1 MQLPIIG
8 QGSQPKETDGAE
20 LDFMRLPS
28 QMTTYSM
35 PRVTVSNLKAIS
47 KAKALLQ
54 EVREALKNHV
64 PFENNV
70 FSTADLDNNE
80 LAFINE
86 ILGDGEVSIIQKGE
100 ESQTQIQESVLTGV
114 WRVQSFNQRGEVQ
127 NDFIEVGEIPRLIR
141 EQTFIDAKKQL
152 DFDNQNLPDGL
163 MNALPLIAELNT
175 QIAEYSPDKLA
186 HVINLSLLPQTPED
200 LQFLYETLGKGTV
213 SILSRSYGTNRI
225 TSTLTDKV
233 WWGQYFNSDDT
244 LILNTLEVSDV
255 PSVACAALED
265 LADSAERLEEILS
278 CY

>member
-8 QGSQPKETDGAE
+8 QGSQPKERDGAE

-47 KAKALLQ
+47 KAKTLLQ
-54 EVREALKNHV
+54 AVREALKNYV
-64 PFENNV
+64 PAENCV
-70 FSTADLDNNE
+70 FSTLGLDDNE

-100 ESQTQIQESVLTGV
+100 ASQTQIQESVLTGV

-175 QIAEYSPDKLA
+175 QIAEYAPDKLA

-200 LQFLYETLGKGTV
+200 LQFLYEKLGKGSV

-225 TSTLTDKV
+225 TSTATDKV
-233 WWGQYFNSDDT
+233 WWVQYFNSDDT

-265 LADSAERLEEILS
+265 LADSAERLEEILN

>member
-28 QMTTYSM
+28 EMMTYSM
-35 PRVTVSNLKAIS
+35 PRVCVTNTKSIT

-54 EVREALKNHV
+54 SVLEALKNYV
-64 PFENNV
+64 PAENQV
-70 FSTADLDNNE
+70 FPTLGLDGNE

-86 ILGDGEVSIIQKGE
+86 ILGEGEVSIIQQGDV
-100 ESQTQIQESVLTGV
+100 QTQIQESVLAGV
-114 WRVQSFNQRGEVQ
+114 WRVQSFNKQGEAQ
-127 NDFIEVGEIPRLIR
+127 NDFIEIGDIPRLVK
-141 EQTFIDAKKQL
+141 EQTFVGAKKQL
-152 DFDNQNLPDGL
+152 HFDEQNLPNGL
-163 MNALPLIAELNT
+163 MNALPLIAELNN
-175 QIAEYSPDKLA
+175 QIADYSPDTLA

-233 WWGQYFNSDDT
+233 WWVQYFNSDDT

-255 PSVACAALED
+255 PSVACAAMED
-265 LADSAERLEEILS
+265 LADSAERLGEILNF
-278 CY
+278 Y